1 MIYLLNAY
9 RVVHFSSI
17 NVLVIFNHVL
27 LDILLNQ
34 ATFFL
39 SLLMIG
45 VLCILFMLV
54 PILFLRRKLRWNK
67 VREEGK

>member
-9 RVVHFSSI
+9 RVIHFSSI
-17 NVLVIFNHVL
+17 NVLAIFNHVL
-27 LDILLNQ
+27 LDVLLNQ

-45 VLCILFMLV
+45 VLCILFILV
-54 PILFLRRKLRWNK
+54 PILFSR
-67 VREEGK
+67 GKIR